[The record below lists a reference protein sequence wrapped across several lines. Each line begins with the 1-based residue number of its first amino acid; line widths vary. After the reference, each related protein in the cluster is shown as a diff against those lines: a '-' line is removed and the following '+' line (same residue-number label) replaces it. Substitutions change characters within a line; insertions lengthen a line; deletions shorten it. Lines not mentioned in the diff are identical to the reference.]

1 MNRRRIDGVIAMGYR
16 RKKRAKV
23 LLRHLTILLLSMVMI
38 YPVIWLV
45 SASFKDTV
53 EIVNHTS
60 LLPQRFVLYNYPNGF
75 KGFGN
80 VGFLTFFSNS
90 IYVSVL
96 STIGVALSSA
106 VVAYGFTRIRFPG
119 RNTLFACMLVTMMLP
134 EQITLMPQYII
145 FNILGWI
152 NSYLPLI
159 VPSFLGKAFFIFLMM
174 QFIQGIP
181 KELDEAAVIDGCSR
195 FGVFGHI
202 IMPMIFSA
210 MVTTIVINFYWKW
223 DEFLPPMLY
232 LSRPEKYTVTVA
244 LKAFVDATS
253 ATDYGALFAMSTL
266 SIIPVFLLFLF
277 FNRYLLEG
285 VSTTGLKG

>member
-1 MNRRRIDGVIAMGYR
+1 MSYLWKKKALVVYR
-16 RKKRAKV
+16 
-23 LLRHLTILLLSMVMI
+23 HIFILLMGIIML
-38 YPVIWLV
+38 YPIVWLV
-45 SASFKDTV
+45 SASFKNTV
-53 EIVNHTS
+53 EIVNYS
-60 LLPQRFVLYNYPNGF
+60 SFLPRTLVTYNYANGF

-80 VGFLTFFSNS
+80 ITFLTFFKNS
-90 IYVSVL
+90 IVVTML
-96 STIGVALSSA
+96 STFGTALSSA
-106 VVAYGFTRIRFPG
+106 VVAYGFARIRFPG
-119 RNTLFACMLVTMMLP
+119 RNILFGCMLVTMMLP

-145 FNILGWI
+145 FNKLGWI
-152 NSYLPLI
+152 NTFLPLI

-181 KELDEAAVIDGCSR
+181 RELDEAAVIDGCSK
-195 FGVFGHI
+195 FGVFGRI
-202 IMPMIFSA
+202 ILPLVTTA
-210 MVTTIVINFYWKW
+210 LVTTIVISFYWKW
-223 DEFLPPMLY
+223 DEFLPALLY
-232 LSRPEKYTVTVA
+232 LSRPEKYTVSIA